1 MPWLA
6 VVKMTMIVDP
16 PKLVGKALLVPKH
29 VLMSVVKFNA
39 RPKHLYAW
47 QITTVPIANVE
58 TVLEAIRITELVAQR
73 LSPYSDAQTM
83 SNVQKIKFADC
94 LKVASSALRPVQP
107 YNAALVPFVRPE
119 ITLESVL
126 VLPDCLRVTPMEEVA
141 KMSTVWKMMIVPLI
155 NIVIVSLI
163 LA

>member
-1 MPWLA
+1 
-6 VVKMTMIVDP
+6 MIVDP
-16 PKLVGKALLVPKH
+16 PKLVGMALLVPKH
-29 VLMSVVKFNA
+29 VLISVLKFNA

-47 QITTVPIANVE
+47 QITTEPIANVE
-58 TVLEAIRITELVAQR
+58 TVLEAIPTTELVVQR
-73 LSPYSDAQTM
+73 LSPYLDAQMM

-126 VLPDCLRVTPMEEVA
+126 VLPDCLLVTPMEVVA
-141 KMSTVWKMMIVPLI
+141 KMSTVWKTMIVPLI
-155 NIVIVSLI
+155 NIAIVSRI

>member
-1 MPWLA
+1 
-6 VVKMTMIVDP
+6 MIVDP
-16 PKLVGKALLVPKH
+16 PKLVGMALLVPKH
-29 VLMSVVKFNA
+29 VLISVLKFNA

-47 QITTVPIANVE
+47 QITTEPIANVE
-58 TVLEAIRITELVAQR
+58 MVLEAIPTTELVVQR
-73 LSPYSDAQTM
+73 LSPYLDAQMM

-141 KMSTVWKMMIVPLI
+141 KMSTVWKTMIVPLI
-155 NIVIVSLI
+155 NIAIVSRI

>member
-1 MPWLA
+1 
-6 VVKMTMIVDP
+6 MIVDP
-16 PKLVGKALLVPKH
+16 PKLVGMALLVPKH
-29 VLMSVVKFNA
+29 VLISVLKFNA

-47 QITTVPIANVE
+47 QITTEPIANVE
-58 TVLEAIRITELVAQR
+58 MVLEAIPTTELVVQR
-73 LSPYSDAQTM
+73 LSPYLDAQMM

-126 VLPDCLRVTPMEEVA
+126 VLPDCLLVTPMEVVA
-141 KMSTVWKMMIVPLI
+141 KMSTVWKTMIVPLI
-155 NIVIVSLI
+155 NIAIVSPI

>member
-6 VVKMTMIVDP
+6 VVKATMIVDP

-29 VLMSVVKFNA
+29 VLMSVVKSNA
-39 RPKHLYAW
+39 RPKHLYAS
-47 QITTVPIANVE
+47 QITTEPIANVE
-58 TVLEAIRITELVAQR
+58 MVLEAIPTTELVVQR
-73 LSPYSDAQTM
+73 LSPYSDAPTM

-94 LKVASSALRPVQP
+94 LKVASSALQPVQP
-107 YNAALVPFVRPE
+107 YNVALVPFVRPE
-119 ITLESVL
+119 IMLASVH

-141 KMSTVWKMMIVPLI
+141 KMSTVWKTMIVPLI
-155 NIVIVSLI
+155 NIVIVSPI

>member
-1 MPWLA
+1 M
-6 VVKMTMIVDP
+6 VVKVTMIVDL
-16 PKLVGKALLVPKH
+16 PKLVGMALLVPKH
-29 VLMSVVKFNA
+29 VLISVLKFNA

-47 QITTVPIANVE
+47 QITTEPIANVE
-58 TVLEAIRITELVAQR
+58 TVLEAIPTTELVVQR
-73 LSPYSDAQTM
+73 LSPYSDAQMM

-141 KMSTVWKMMIVPLI
+141 KMSTVWKTMIVPLI
-155 NIVIVSLI
+155 NIAIVSPI

>member
-1 MPWLA
+1 
-6 VVKMTMIVDP
+6 MIVDP
-16 PKLVGKALLVPKH
+16 PKLVGMALLVPKH
-29 VLMSVVKFNA
+29 VLISVLKFNA

-47 QITTVPIANVE
+47 QITTEPIANVE
-58 TVLEAIRITELVAQR
+58 MVLEAIPTTELVVQR
-73 LSPYSDAQTM
+73 LSPYSDAQMM

-119 ITLESVL
+119 IMLESVL

-141 KMSTVWKMMIVPLI
+141 KMSTVWKTMIVPLI
-155 NIVIVSLI
+155 NIAIVSPI